1 MEEHAVL
8 KLLIGDTYV
17 SQNSLVKA
25 TGKSLSTIKRLM
37 ASLRERGIIR
47 RVDGKRY
54 GKWEVLVEI
63 KASH

>member
-1 MEEHAVL
+1 M
-8 KLLIGDTYV
+8 
-17 SQNSLVKA
+17 

-37 ASLRERGIIR
+37 ASLRDRGIIR

-63 KASH
+63 N